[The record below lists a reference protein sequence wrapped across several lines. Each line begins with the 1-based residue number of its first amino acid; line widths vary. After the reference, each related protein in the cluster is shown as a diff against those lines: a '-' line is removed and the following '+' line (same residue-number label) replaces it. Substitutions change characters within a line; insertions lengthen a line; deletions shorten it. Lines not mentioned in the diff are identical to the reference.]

1 MVAISEIQDRI
12 VGDLQKNFSVT
23 CNKEFT
29 FHNVF
34 LNYRRGKGLRVNKNI
49 FTLLSKLYRYYPL
62 NIKIKTKISS
72 RHIIF
77 LDNFLTMPWYLDYY
91 KSVLQSDQ
99 MQNKLYLFAEKD
111 TFIFKLYDCDLDLI
125 TTYMY
130 HEYIV

>member
-1 MVAISEIQDRI
+1 MVAISEIQDKI
-12 VGDLQKNFSVT
+12 VRDLQKNFSVT

-34 LNYRRGKGLRVNKNI
+34 LNYRKNKGLRVNKDI
-49 FTLLSKLYRYYPL
+49 FTLLSKLYRYYLL
-62 NIKIKTKISS
+62 NIKTKITSK
-72 RHIIF
+72 HIIF

-111 TFIFKLYDCDLDLI
+111 TFLLKLYDCDLDLI
-125 TTYMY
+125 NTCMY

>member
-1 MVAISEIQDRI
+1 MVAISEIQDKIIR
-12 VGDLQKNFSVT
+12 DLQKNFSVAY
-23 CNKEFT
+23 NKEFT

-34 LNYRRGKGLRVNKNI
+34 LNYRKNKGLRVNKDI
-49 FTLLSKLYRYYPL
+49 FTLISKLYRYYLL
-62 NIKIKTKISS
+62 NIKTKITSK
-72 RHIIF
+72 HIIF

-111 TFIFKLYDCDLDLI
+111 TFILKLYDCDLDLI
-125 TTYMY
+125 NNTCMY